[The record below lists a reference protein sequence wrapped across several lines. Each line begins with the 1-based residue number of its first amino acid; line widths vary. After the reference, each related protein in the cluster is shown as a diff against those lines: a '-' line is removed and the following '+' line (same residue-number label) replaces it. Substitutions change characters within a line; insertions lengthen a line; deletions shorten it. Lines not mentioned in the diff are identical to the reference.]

1 MARLAWLF
9 AAALLAGCGRDE
21 PIVVGADLAPLPA
34 SPAPT
39 QPPPKPAQAAPA
51 PPAPAQPPAAAANA
65 GGESWNAAQIKW
77 LSYADGLA
85 RAKAENKPICLVFY
99 TEWCPHCRNYSRVFN
114 DPKIVERARE
124 FVMIRV
130 NPDEQSDIGEKYAP
144 DGGYVPRT
152 FFLAPDGTL
161 MADVRA
167 PRPQFVY
174 FFDEHNPAS
183 LLAGMEAA
191 LKKRGG

>member
-1 MARLAWLF
+1 MFGAV
-9 AAALLAGCGRDE
+9 LLAACGRDE
-21 PIVVGADLAPLPA
+21 PVVIGADLEPLPA
-34 SPAPT
+34 SPAQA
-39 QPPPKPAQAAPA
+39 QPPPRPAQAPPPPAPA
-51 PPAPAQPPAAAANA
+51 PPPAAANA
-65 GGESWNAAQIKW
+65 GGETWNAAQIKW
-77 LSYADGLA
+77 VSYADGLA
-85 RAKAENKPICLVFY
+85 LAKAEKKPICLVFY
-99 TEWCPHCRNYSRVFN
+99 TDWCPHCRNYSRVFN

-130 NPDEQSDIGEKYAP
+130 NPDEQADIGQKYAP

-167 PRPQFVY
+167 PRPQFQY

>member
-1 MARLAWLF
+1 VQHRFLVV
-9 AAALLAGCGRDE
+9 ALLLAACGRDE
-21 PIVVGADLAPLPA
+21 PIVIGADLEPLPA

-39 QPPPKPAQAAPA
+39 QAPPKPAEAP
-51 PPAPAQPPAAAANA
+51 PPAARPQPPPANT
-65 GGESWNAAQIKW
+65 GGESWNAAQIRW
-77 LSYADGLA
+77 MSYADGLA
-85 RAKAENKPICLVFY
+85 RAKAENKPVCLVFY
-99 TEWCPHCRNYSRVFN
+99 TTWCPHCRNYSRVFD
-114 DPKIVERARE
+114 DPKIVERARD

-130 NPDEQSDIGEKYAP
+130 NPDEQADIGEKYAP

-167 PRPQFVY
+167 PRPKFLY
-174 FFDEHNPAS
+174 FFDEHDPKS
-183 LLAGMEAA
+183 LLGGMEAA